1 MRRSDMT
8 VPMPLPLPRFSFAF
22 QPIVQAT
29 SGTVVSYEALI
40 RGPDGE
46 SAHSVLSRV
55 PHGALH
61 EFDAHGRAV
70 AIALAAR
77 LGLCTQLNLNF
88 LPQSLFSQ
96 RDFLTPMLEAASRSG
111 LPIDRLVLE
120 VTEGEVIDDVARFAG
135 RIKRYRAQ
143 GLKLAIDDFGA
154 GYCGLNLLAE
164 FQPDVLKLD
173 MALLRGIERSGPRQA
188 IVRAILSACTDLGI
202 DAIAEGVETVDEFC
216 WLADEGVSLFQGYL
230 FGRPG
235 FESLPAAVLPARG

>member
-1 MRRSDMT
+1 MSK
-8 VPMPLPLPRFSFAF
+8 PLPRFSFAF
-22 QPIVQAT
+22 QPIVQAI
-29 SGTVVSYEALI
+29 SGEVVSYEALI
-40 RGPDGE
+40 RGPAGE
-46 SAHSVLSRV
+46 SAHSVLNQV
-55 PHGALH
+55 PREALH
-61 EFDAHGRAV
+61 GFDAHGREV

-77 LGLCTQLNLNF
+77 LGIRTQLNLNF

-96 RDFLTPMLEAASRSG
+96 RDFLTPMLEAACESG

-135 RIKRYRAQ
+135 LIKRYRAQ

-164 FQPDVLKLD
+164 FQPDILKLD
-173 MALLRGIERSGPRQA
+173 MALLRGIEHSGPRQA

-202 DAIAEGVETVDEFC
+202 DAIAEGVETVDEFS
-216 WLADEGVSLFQGYL
+216 WLADEGVTLFQGYL

-235 FESLPAAVLPARG
+235 FEALPGVTVPPRR